1 MATSLPLDASEITD
15 YLFVGAEPSADHA
28 ADIAARNVRLV
39 ICMMGEARPPKAFG
53 NSPLEALWLRAYD
66 SFLTPIGMDKLVRGV
81 EAAQKTIGAGGK
93 VLVYCHKGRHRSN
106 VMAAAILIANGYSA
120 REAIDLLRARRE
132 VADPEMWY
140 IRWQIHRFERYW
152 KARGHHVKGGK

>member
-15 YLFVGAEPSADHA
+15 YLYVSAEVHAEHA
-28 ADIAARNVRLV
+28 ADIVARDVRLI
-39 ICMMGEARPPKAFG
+39 ICMMGEARPPRVFA
-53 NSPLEALWLRAYD
+53 NSPLQVLWLRAFD
-66 SFLTPIGMDKLVRGV
+66 TCLTPIGMSKLARGV
-81 EAAQKTIGAGGK
+81 DAAQKIIEGGGK

-120 REAIDLLRARRE
+120 KDAIALLRARRK

-140 IRWQIHRFERYW
+140 IRWQIYRFERYW
-152 KARGHHVKGGK
+152 RERRQPAKGGK